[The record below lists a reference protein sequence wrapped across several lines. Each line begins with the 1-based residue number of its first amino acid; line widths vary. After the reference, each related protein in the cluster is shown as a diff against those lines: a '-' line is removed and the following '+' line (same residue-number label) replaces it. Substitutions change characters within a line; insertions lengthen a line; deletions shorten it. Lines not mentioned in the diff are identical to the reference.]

1 MTYIDPQVKFVL
13 EQLEAAGGPPLHTLT
28 PEQARLAI
36 NLGPLTGPMGDVEKV
51 ENRTIPGG
59 DGDIPIRIYTPKGEG
74 PFPALVY
81 FHGGGWVIGNVD
93 TVDASCSQLASLAGC
108 VVVSVDY
115 RLAPEHPFPAA
126 PLDAYFAANWISEH
140 ASRWNG
146 DVSWLTV
153 GGDSAGGNL
162 AAAVALMSRE
172 NDGPK
177 IASLIMLYPVTDMRK
192 GANQRYPSYNT
203 NGQGYFLTELT
214 MNLFGRLYFRNR
226 SDAEHV
232 YASPILADDVSKFPR
247 TFIITAE
254 YDPLRDEGEQYAT
267 KLQHAGV
274 EVELFRANGLIHG
287 FFNLFSMI
295 NANEDLLYIYEK
307 IARFLKEE

>member
-1 MTYIDPQVKFVL
+1 MPLHPKLAYFLKNFPPLEEPDLETIRSRNFVL
-13 EQLEAAGGPPLHTLT
+13 QDESPPV
-28 PEQARLAI
+28 AF
-36 NLGPLTGPMGDVEKV
+36 V
-51 ENRTIPGG
+51 ENSVISREEG
-59 DGDIPIRIYTPKGEG
+59 DLPIRIYRPEGEG
-74 PFPALVY
+74 PFPVFAY
-81 FHGGGWVIGNVD
+81 YHGGGFVYGNLDTHDSICRIICNRTKQLVI
-93 TVDASCSQLASLAGC
+93 A
-108 VVVSVDY
+108 VDY

-254 YDPLRDEGEQYAT
+254 YDPLRDEGEQYAA